1 MTSTSD
7 SATSATTP
15 KRPEASLGELFSEMT
30 SELSTLFRQEVQLAK
45 AEARED
51 ARRAGRAAAKLAVAG
66 VAALLAAVMISF
78 CAAWL
83 LDQAINRALSFLIV
97 GVIWAGVALALF
109 FSGRQNL
116 KDVEGLPTTRET
128 IKEDVEWAKAQKS

>member
-1 MTSTSD
+1 VTSTSD
-7 SATSATTP
+7 SATTP

-51 ARRAGRAAAKLAVAG
+51 ARRATRAGAKLAVAG

-78 CAAWL
+78 CVAWL
-83 LDQAINRALSFLIV
+83 LDQAINRALAFLIV
-97 GVIWAGVALALF
+97 GVIWAGAALALF
-109 FSGRQNL
+109 LSGRQNL